1 MLKVCYLSNPSG
13 SQGEPRQPRQLSPTP
28 QFLKSDVWHFQ
39 LFPDLHGSPNLL
51 SGVFQEL
58 VTSARLRCNS
68 SRLQKSLLIHQATV
82 SLQNTLLA
90 ITSEHTANTGHHG
103 NGQAQHLGTFCR
115 HSGFLLQ
122 LLFKGWKGSF
132 SNGSYLSLGCSWES
146 LCSTSHLGFIWGAF
160 YLHHHFSF
168 LSQVGTTHST
178 LMSLT
183 RLFLWEILCS
193 TSHLGFIWGEG
204 SGLFWLQAWSS
215 LKQERS
221 KPAPRNPQGRTA
233 KAWTLPT
240 LPAVRTEQPT
250 KWTFRTKDEEWWM
263 SLLMYND

>member
-1 MLKVCYLSNPSG
+1 M
-13 SQGEPRQPRQLSPTP
+13 
-28 QFLKSDVWHFQ
+28 
-39 LFPDLHGSPNLL
+39 FPDLHGSPNLL

-68 SRLQKSLLIHQATV
+68 SRLQKSLLFHQATV

-103 NGQAQHLGTFCR
+103 NGQAQHFGTFCR

-122 LLFKGWKGSF
+122 LFFKGWKGSF
-132 SNGSYLSLGCSWES
+132 SSGSYLSLGCSWES
-146 LCSTSHLGFIWGAF
+146 LCSTSHLGLIWGGHST
-160 YLHHHFSF
+160 YIIISTDLHHHFSF
-168 LSQVGTTHST
+168 LSKVGTTHST

-183 RLFLWEILCS
+183 RLFPWEILCS
-193 TSHLGFIWGEG
+193 TSHLGFIWGG

-221 KPAPRNPQGRTA
+221 KPAPRNPQGGRTA

-240 LPAVRTEQPT
+240 LPAVRTEQSK
-250 KWTFRTKDEEWWM
+250 KWTFRTMMMKDEEWWM